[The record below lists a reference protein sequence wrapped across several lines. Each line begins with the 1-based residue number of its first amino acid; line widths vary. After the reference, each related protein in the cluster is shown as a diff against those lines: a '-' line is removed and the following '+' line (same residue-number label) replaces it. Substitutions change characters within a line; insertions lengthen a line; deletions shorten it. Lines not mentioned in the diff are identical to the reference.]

1 MPLAISDIR
10 QQWEE
15 SLSQATFLWA
25 VTQMNHEVVST
36 LQLDSQ
42 SCQTTLNGASGNIEM
57 MSDLL
62 VCQPSDD
69 FQIK

>member
-1 MPLAISDIR
+1 MPLAISDIKR
-10 QQWEE
+10 QWEE
-15 SLSQATFLWA
+15 SLSQPIFMGCYSNESW
-25 VTQMNHEVVST
+25 VVST

-42 SCQTTLNGASGNIEM
+42 SCQTTLSGASGNIEM